1 MGRLVAVAL
10 LFAGVV
16 GDDEVV
22 GAGLRRERGLPV
34 LVRGP
39 LVVGIRPFL
48 EGDAAR
54 DEADL
59 HAVERLALEQEFHLD
74 RRPRPHRHHGVD
86 LGDQFDLVAQ
96 RLVEA
101 GLVLRHLVERVAD
114 DEVGLG
120 ALVAPNRL
128 AVVQHL
134 VEGLGGDVE
143 AGLGGDEL
151 GRVEALL
158 RGVPEVGHVPLQ
170 VGVGRRSRWGLGLQ
184 PEQGFAEGGGVA
196 GAVRDVSQADG
207 RVRPGDPVRGAA
219 GVVQGADRRPDVDVV
234 VGAGVGEVLPG
245 RPAGRTGAAD
255 ERVRADVAR
264 AAEERHHGADEVGVR
279 LHPGVVGRGEP
290 GGSDEGDG
298 ERRKVTV
305 HG

>member
-170 VGVGRRSRWGLGLQ
+170 VVL
-184 PEQGFAEGGGVA
+184 F
-196 GAVRDVSQADG
+196 AVRRDHLERLDH
-207 RVRPGDPVRGAA
+207 VRGELA
-219 GVVQGADRRPDVDVV
+219 GELEVAVVVAVVAEHQVDVD
-234 VGAGVGEVLPG
+234 GVP
-245 RPAGRTGAAD
+245 
-255 ERVRADVAR
+255 
-264 AAEERHHGADEVGVR
+264 GADEVGVR